1 MTLISCISKYINI
14 YIDQFY
20 SQKKNIFIKIMIFQF
35 QEYKIDIKI
44 NYVKKNLNDHFLNF
58 TFKLNKFKENT
69 ILYHNF
75 KI

>member
-44 NYVKKNLNDHFLNF
+44 NYVKK
-58 TFKLNKFKENT
+58 KFK
-69 ILYHNF
+69 
-75 KI
+75 